1 MPKVSSH
8 NKDMVSYA
16 IQYKVAQVIAN
27 RYCITRVLR
36 SDGGHQVLKVVD
48 TSSERVKFVKA
59 ISRVKTREKEITGNL
74 AWLRS
79 RRTADGRHSQL
90 LDHFCTGSMWFMVFD
105 YPKATLRDIL
115 RSQDLLPL
123 PMRHIREIACQIV
136 NSVLSLHRQA
146 IFHLDIKPENIEILD
161 MNTVIESVY
170 EGEGHFKEKS
180 FLRCTRLS
188 LVFLGDAGVALDQS
202 AGSDQYRAPELV
214 FGWVSKFRTD
224 NFSIGCVLWEL
235 IVLRPLFAACEPGGI
250 YARAKAHM
258 YSAVFGPFTREMR
271 QQIMHFNQ
279 GIFRTDSSEVDG
291 LQDMPQN
298 IKEFVA
304 TAPSLEDVIE
314 DEELLEVL
322 VCLTRLS
329 PTDRLSLNSVLALN
343 YFDQRL

>member
-8 NKDMVSYA
+8 IKDMVSY
-16 IQYKVAQVIAN
+16 KVAQLIAN

-36 SDGGHQVLKVVD
+36 SGGGYQILKVVD
-48 TSSERVKFVKA
+48 TSTERIKLVKA
-59 ISRVKTREKEITGNL
+59 ISRVKTRDKEITGNL

-79 RRTADGRHSQL
+79 RRTSDGRHSPL

-115 RSQDLLPL
+115 RSQELMPL
-123 PMRHIREIACQIV
+123 PMRHIREIICQIV
-136 NSVLSLHRQA
+136 NGVLSLHRQE
-146 IFHLDIKPENIEILD
+146 IFHLDIRPESIEILD
-161 MNTVIESVY
+161 MTAVTESIY
-170 EGEGHFKEKS
+170 EGDGRFKEKA

-188 LVFLGDAGVALDQS
+188 LVFLGDAGVTLDQN
-202 AGSDQYRAPELV
+202 AGTDQYRAPELV

-235 IVLRPLFAACEPGGI
+235 VLLKPLFAACEPGSL

-258 YSAVFGPFTREMR
+258 YSAVLGPFTREMR
-271 QQIMHFNQ
+271 QQIMHFNR
-279 GIFRTDSSEVDG
+279 GIFSADSTALND
-291 LQDMPQN
+291 LQEMPPS

-304 TAPSLEDVIE
+304 TASRPEDVIE
-314 DEELLEVL
+314 DEEALEVFG
-322 VCLTRLS
+322 CLTKLS
-329 PTDRLSLNSVLALN
+329 PTDRLSLNNVLALN